1 MKKTMIFLL
10 AAVMLASIF
19 TGCTSEA
26 KYSKYQSDFMDTFD
40 TVVIVMAYTQTEEQF
55 DELLGIAH
63 DEFLY
68 MHKLFDIYH
77 SYDGINNVKTIND
90 NAGIQPVK
98 VDAHVIELIKMAK
111 EWYEKSDGLINI
123 ALGSVLS
130 IWHDYREAG
139 IDDPGSAQLPP
150 MDALKAASLHTDID
164 KIIIDEEASTV
175 FLADKD
181 MRLDLGAVA
190 KGYATEV
197 VADMLAEK
205 DYNSVLISAGGNVRA
220 IGHPLDG
227 RRLKWGVGIK
237 DPDSPLAGSV
247 DESNLLDVAFVT
259 DLSVVSSGVYERF
272 YTVNGKQYHHL
283 IDPATLMPADY
294 YKAVTVITANSG
306 VADLLSTVLFLMPPD
321 KAVDYAEKLD
331 GVEALWVMPDN
342 ELMMTS
348 GVKPLLRDLGGA
360 SAEKAS

>member
-1 MKKTMIFLL
+1 MKKAIILLL
-10 AAVMLASIF
+10 AVCMLVSSAA
-19 TGCTSEA
+19 GCQ
-26 KYSKYQSDFMDTFD
+26 KNNKFQSNFMDTFD

-63 DEFLY
+63 DEFLN

-77 SYDGINNVKTIND
+77 DYDGVNNVKTIND
-90 NAGIQPVK
+90 NAGVQPVK
-98 VDAHVIELIKMAK
+98 VDSHIIELIKLAK
-111 EWYEKSDGLINI
+111 EWYEKTDGTINI
-123 ALGSVLS
+123 AMGAVLS

-150 MDALKAASLHTDID
+150 MDALEAASQHTDID
-164 KIIIDEEASTV
+164 NVIVDEAASTV
-175 FLADKD
+175 YLSDKD
-181 MRLDLGAVA
+181 MRLDVGAVA

-197 VADMLAEK
+197 VTNMLIDK
-205 DYNSVLISAGGNVRA
+205 GYNSVLISAGGNVRA

-227 RRLKWGVGIK
+227 KRVKWGVGIK

-272 YTVNGKQYHHL
+272 YTVDGNQYHHL
-283 IDPATLMPADY
+283 IDPVTLMPADY
-294 YKAVTVITANSG
+294 YKAVTVMTKNSG
-306 VADLLSTVLFLMPPD
+306 IADLLSTALFLMPPD
-321 KAVDYAEKLD
+321 KAVDFAENLE

-348 GVKPLLRDLGGA
+348 GMKPLLRDLGGA
-360 SAEKAS
+360 TAEKSS